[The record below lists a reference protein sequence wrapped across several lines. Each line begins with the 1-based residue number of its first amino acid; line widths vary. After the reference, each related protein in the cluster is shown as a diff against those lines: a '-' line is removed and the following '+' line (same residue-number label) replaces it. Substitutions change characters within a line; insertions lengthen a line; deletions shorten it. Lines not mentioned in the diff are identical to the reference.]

1 VPTAGLDKPHSE
13 HTGQTALLSAR
24 AQIGF
29 MGPAVFLTQLGRV
42 TTPMGAVACMARPPL
57 PASRMRQ
64 AHG

>member
-1 VPTAGLDKPHSE
+1 
-13 HTGQTALLSAR
+13 
-24 AQIGF
+24 